1 MVYALRKFRRTRKE
15 EVKASNEIK
24 KGSKKVTTKTRT
36 SKTSA
41 KGSTKTRKALKV
53 IPVSQGAIDK
63 ARKGGRKIAQGA
75 VTTRQGQVQTAEA
88 MKSVIAK
95 KSAKQ
100 AERTA
105 KINFEADAGA
115 REGETH
121 RLSEGVESSVGYATT
136 ELSKLMDSVDKFQ
149 TSHKKTHGEVSVQVS
164 DFKRV
169 FFGKTPSELDGKN
182 CTVITNVLTS
192 AKFAK
197 PSSAGV
203 KSSIRTA
210 KALDNAKAKFL
221 GELAKLGKDSHVS
234 GRASREKVAKLRDEI
249 VSGTVVKAS
258 GSEKKGSRTK
268 ATTPVD
274 IAMASAIETISKVGA
289 PSKSMSDLAK
299 IREASALA
307 SKALELI
314 NEVDIEEMT
323 TGKKGAREAV
333 DGIRKNA
340 SKTLDRF
347 MRVA

>member
-1 MVYALRKFRRTRKE
+1 MSK
-15 EVKASNEIK
+15 SQGQK

-121 RLSEGVESSVGYATT
+121 RMSESVSSSVGYATK

-149 TSHKKTHGEVSVQVS
+149 TGYKKTHGEVSGQVAS
-164 DFKRV
+164 FKRE
-169 FFGKTPSELDGKN
+169 FFSSKTPSELDGKN
-182 CTVITNVLTS
+182 CTTISNVLTS

-203 KSSIRTA
+203 KSSIKNA
-210 KALDNAKAKFL
+210 KALDSAKAKFL
-221 GELAKLGKDSHVS
+221 GELAKLGKSDHLS
-234 GRASREKVAKLRDEI
+234 GRASREQVAKLRDEI

-268 ATTPVD
+268 ANTPVD
-274 IAMASAIETISKVGA
+274 VAMASALETISKVGA

-314 NEVDIEEMT
+314 NQVDIEEMT

-333 DGIRKNA
+333 DGIRKSA

>member
-1 MVYALRKFRRTRKE
+1 MSKSQE
-15 EVKASNEIK
+15 QK

-41 KGSTKTRKALKV
+41 KGSAKTRKALKV
-53 IPVSQGAIDK
+53 IPVSEGAIKK
-63 ARKGGRKIAQGA
+63 ARIGGRKIAEGA

-88 MKSVIAK
+88 MRSVIAK

-100 AERTA
+100 ADRTA

-121 RLSEGVESSVGYATT
+121 RLSEGVSSSVGYATK

-149 TSHKKTHGEVSVQVS
+149 TAHKKSHGEVSS
-164 DFKRV
+164 EAASFRRV
-169 FFGKTPSELDGKN
+169 FFSSKTPSELDGKN

-203 KSSIRTA
+203 KSSIESF
-210 KALDNAKAKFL
+210 KALDGAKAKFL
-221 GELAKLGKDSHVS
+221 GELAKLGKDDHVS
-234 GRASREKVAKLRDEI
+234 GRASREQVAKLRDEI

-258 GSEKKGSRTK
+258 GTEKKGSRTK

-274 IAMASAIETISKVGA
+274 VAMASAIETISKVGA

-323 TGKKGAREAV
+323 TGKVGARQAV
-333 DGIRKNA
+333 DGIRKSA